1 MSTLLTTLPG
11 DIQGLLLRGSPVV
24 IDFWRAHC
32 HDLEATGDP
41 DLDGRPEDFQCR
53 GVIASVDDGVFF
65 AAWLSSE
72 GEDGGA
78 DDIHQD
84 WMILDLTDRTGRAH
98 AAWWLMDRWRAGPR
112 LSTEDRNLILSFC
125 RFAEQGADMTPEQID
140 ALARLVL
147 RLAGRTP

>member
-1 MSTLLTTLPG
+1 MSALLTTLPG
-11 DIQGLLLRGSPVV
+11 DIPGLLLRGSPVV

-32 HDLEATGDP
+32 HNLEATGDP
-41 DLDGRPEDFQCR
+41 DLDGRPEDFRCS
-53 GVIASVDDGVFF
+53 GCITSVDDGVFF

-84 WMILDLTDRTGRAH
+84 WMTLDLTDRTGRAH
-98 AAWWLMDRWRAGPR
+98 AAWWVR
-112 LSTEDRNLILSFC
+112 E
-125 RFAEQGADMTPEQID
+125 RFNPSRSIQEQDVLCLAETGLDLNAFQI
-140 ALARLVL
+140 ATLRSLVL